1 MTYDPHE
8 NRFAGPSMTAVAF
21 EWFQRAVALYCL
33 LFGIYYWVRLV
44 GIYPGSLW
52 RFDLMPGQW
61 QIATA
66 TLAVFFPVA
75 AIGLWVLSS
84 WGPVI
89 WFICAV
95 TEAIMYGGLPE
106 RFGRLDPVLI
116 VHLAVALVYAGF
128 RITLFLQRRRAAL
141 TAH

>member
-1 MTYDPHE
+1 VTLEPQE
-8 NRFAGPSMTAVAF
+8 NRFAGPSVTEITF
-21 EWFQRAVALYCL
+21 EWFQRLVALYCL

-44 GIYPGSLW
+44 GLYPGSLW
-52 RFDLMPGQW
+52 RFDLMPVEW
-61 QIATA
+61 QIAA
-66 TLAVFFPVA
+66 SMLAVLFPFA
-75 AIGLWVLSS
+75 AIGLWMLSS

-89 WFICAV
+89 WFICAA

-116 VHLAVALVYAGF
+116 VHLAVAVVYAGL

>member
-21 EWFQRAVALYCL
+21 GWFQRAVALYCL
-33 LFGIYYWVRLV
+33 LFGIYYWVRLM

-61 QIATA
+61 QIATV

-89 WFICAV
+89 WFICAA
-95 TEAIMYGGLPE
+95 TETVMYGGLPE

-128 RITLFLQRRRAAL
+128 RIALFLQRRRAAL